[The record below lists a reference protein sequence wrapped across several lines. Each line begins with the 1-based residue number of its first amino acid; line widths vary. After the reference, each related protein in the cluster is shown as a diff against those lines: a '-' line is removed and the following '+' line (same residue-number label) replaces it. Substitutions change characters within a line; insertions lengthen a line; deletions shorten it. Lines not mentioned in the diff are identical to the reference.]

1 MRSPQRLSQKGGTT
15 VMGLRGPA
23 PKPSGIRLLEGNP
36 AKRALP
42 ADEPKPLA
50 CAPDMPRYLDSQA
63 RREWKRLV
71 PILLAMRVLTEAD
84 GAALG
89 NLCLALS
96 ILVRAHKDMQ
106 KATQAGGSGLL
117 MKVPSGY
124 IQQSPLIGIING
136 QVEIIN
142 RISREF
148 GLTPSSRMRLSAAP
162 EPTMD
167 ALEAKLCG

>member
-1 MRSPQRLSQKGGTT
+1 
-15 VMGLRGPA
+15 MGIRGPA

-42 ADEPKPLA
+42 ADEPKPFA
-50 CAPDMPRYLDSQA
+50 CAPDMPRYLDSEA

-84 GAALG
+84 GVALG
-89 NLCLALS
+89 SLCQAYS
-96 ILVRAHKDMQ
+96 ILVRAHKDMR
-106 KATQAGGSGLL
+106 KATKGGGSGLL
-117 MKVPSGY
+117 MKIPSGY

-142 RISREF
+142 KISREF
-148 GLTPSSRMRLSAAP
+148 GLTPSSRMRLSALP
-162 EPTMD
+162 EQTMD

>member
-1 MRSPQRLSQKGGTT
+1 
-15 VMGLRGPA
+15 MGMRGPA

-42 ADEPKPLA
+42 ADEPKPMA
-50 CAPDMPRYLDSQA
+50 CAPDMPRFLDSEA

-84 GAALG
+84 GVALG
-89 NLCLALS
+89 NLCQAIS
-96 ILVRAHKDMQ
+96 ILERAHKDMR
-106 KATQAGGSGLL
+106 KAAKAGGSGLL
-117 MKVPSGY
+117 MKTPGGF

-136 QVEIIN
+136 QTEIIS

-148 GLTPSSRMRLSAAP
+148 GLTPSSRMRLAAAP
-162 EPTMD
+162 EQTMD

>member
-1 MRSPQRLSQKGGTT
+1 
-15 VMGLRGPA
+15 MGLRGPA
-23 PKPSGIRLLEGNP
+23 PKPSGIRMLEGNP

-50 CAPDMPRYLDSQA
+50 GEPDMPRYLDREA

-84 GAALG
+84 GLALG
-89 NLCLALS
+89 NLCQAHS
-96 ILVRAHKDMQ
+96 ILVLAHKDMR
-106 KATQAGGSGLL
+106 KAAQTGGSGLL

-124 IQQSPLIGIING
+124 IQQSPLIGIINC
-136 QVEIIN
+136 QVEIIL

-148 GLTPSSRMRLSAAP
+148 GLTPSSRMRLSALP
-162 EPTMD
+162 EQTID
-167 ALEAKLCG
+167 ALELKLCG